1 MFTSLWSNSS
11 TPSSKLRPTPSCS
24 TSASSNSSRPN
35 ASPCC
40 SSSNSSRPCA
50 SSSSSRDRTF
60 PFLRVLLFWRFWQ
73 LTIVAA
79 CAAHRLSFCRRFLKL
94 FFSSLDPTEWASAF
108 FKMSTWGQILSQTT
122 RLFITHFQLV
132 PNRTAHIRY
141 QCSKTTVLS
150 YHRCLIN
157 TGVEK
162 MSNI

>member
-24 TSASSNSSRPN
+24 ASASSNSSRPN

-40 SSSNSSRPCA
+40 SSSNSRRPCA

-60 PFLRVLLFWRFWQ
+60 PSLRVLLFWRFWQ

-94 FFSSLDPTEWASAF
+94 FFLSSLDPTEWAKND
-108 FKMSTWGQILSQTT
+108 FKMLTWGQILSQMTY
-122 RLFITHFQLV
+122 LELV
-132 PNRTAHIRY
+132 PNIIEQLILDTNAGK
-141 QCSKTTVLS
+141 QLS
-150 YHRCLIN
+150 
-157 TGVEK
+157 
-162 MSNI
+162 